1 MLVSFGDMMN
11 HPALL
16 PSFGRASVILVTLG
30 AVILAISLGIR
41 HSFGLFLQ
49 PMSVDNG
56 WGREVF
62 AFAIALQNIIWGVSQ
77 PFTGML
83 ADRYGA
89 ARIIAVC
96 GVLYGL
102 GLMMMAFSTTSL
114 SLSLSLGVLIG
125 LGLSGT
131 SFSVVFGA
139 VVQSV
144 APKNRSKAMGIAS
157 AVGSFG
163 QFAMLPGAMGLIQ
176 SMGWIHAL
184 LCLAVLASVLIVLGA
199 MMRTPPKQA
208 IQEAH
213 VSVRQA
219 LREAGTHKGFWLLC
233 FGFFVC
239 GFQVVFIATH
249 LPSYVLD
256 KNLPAHVGT
265 TTLALV
271 GLFNIFGTY
280 YAGLWGGVY
289 RKSSLL
295 ALIYALR
302 AVAIA
307 LFVFLPLSST
317 TAYVFGAVLGLL
329 WLSTVPLTN
338 GIVASIFG
346 IQNMAMLSGIVYFFH
361 QVGAF
366 LGSWLGGALYDKFG
380 SYDKV
385 WMIAIGLSLIAA
397 VANLP
402 IREAPLVRTSNVKA
416 A

>member
-1 MLVSFGDMMN
+1 MSLYPS
-11 HPALL
+11 L
-16 PSFGRASVILVTLG
+16 PSFRKASVILLTLG
-30 AVILAISLGIR
+30 ALTLALSLGIR

-62 AFAIALQNIIWGVSQ
+62 AFAIALQNIIWGLSQ

-83 ADRYGA
+83 ADRFGA
-89 ARIIAVC
+89 ARVIAIC
-96 GVLYGL
+96 GMLYGL
-102 GLMMMAFSTTSL
+102 GLVIMAFSTTSV

-144 APKNRSKAMGIAS
+144 EPHNRSKAMGIVS

-163 QFAMLPGAMGLIQ
+163 QFAMLPSAMGLIQ
-176 SMGWIHAL
+176 NIGWVHAL
-184 LCLAVLASVLIVLGA
+184 LCLAILASLLIPLGA
-199 MMRTPPKQA
+199 MLRTPPKQA
-208 IQEAH
+208 LLEAR

-219 LREAGTHKGFWLLC
+219 LREARTHKGFWLLC

-249 LPSYVLD
+249 LPSYLLD

-289 RKSSLL
+289 RKTVLL
-295 ALIYALR
+295 ALIYVFR
-302 AVAIA
+302 AVGIA
-307 LFVFLPLSST
+307 LFVFLPLSSMS
-317 TAYVFGAVLGLL
+317 AYVFGAVLGLL

-346 IQNMAMLSGIVYFFH
+346 VQNMAMLSGIVYFFH
-361 QVGAF
+361 QLGAF
-366 LGSWLGGALYDKFG
+366 LGSWLGGALYDRFG

-402 IREAPLVRTSNVKA
+402 IREAPLARASDVKA